1 MADGNKAE
9 SSKSHTIRWDSGVW
23 EKVEAAA
30 RVLSYRQ
37 HIDLNPTDI
46 IRAGAS
52 RFADEILAGSPELG
66 IEAQEGP
73 ERASDAADAY
83 RNISDRRRQ
92 EDRRIERAS

>member
-52 RFADEILAGSPELG
+52 RFADEILAGSPEVG
-66 IEAQEGP
+66 VEAEP
-73 ERASDAADAY
+73 SAERAGDAADRDRY
-83 RNISDRRRQ
+83 IQERRRLD
-92 EDRRIERAS
+92 DRRIERAS